1 MSVRIELDPG
11 GTDYYGVTLWLWIVE
26 RDGREVARSTR
37 PQLAGVALAQGRTAL
52 ARMEASS

>member
-1 MSVRIELDPG
+1 MNVRIEPDPDG
-11 GTDYYGVTLWLWIVE
+11 ATHRDRPLFVYVIE

-52 ARMEASS
+52 ARLEAS